1 MLASLFIEID
11 NSLTKSSFVP
21 AAHRLTPEVL
31 ALAVIHPLPLL
42 TLALCAGGAFIF
54 AMRYDP
60 MRLSGRLTALFA
72 RGAALAGLW
81 NLLTPWQ
88 HVAVNGATLLLTGW
102 LGLPGAALS
111 AFLQLV

>member
-11 NSLTKSSFVP
+11 NFLTKSSFVP
-21 AAHRLTPEVL
+21 AVHRLWPEVL

-60 MRLSGRLTALFA
+60 MRLSGKMTALFA
-72 RGAALAGLW
+72 RGAALLGIW
-81 NLLTPWQ
+81 NMLPW
-88 HVAVNGATLLLTGW
+88 HHIYVNGTTLLLTGW
-102 LGLPGAALS
+102 LGMPGAALS
-111 AFLQLV
+111 AFLQLM